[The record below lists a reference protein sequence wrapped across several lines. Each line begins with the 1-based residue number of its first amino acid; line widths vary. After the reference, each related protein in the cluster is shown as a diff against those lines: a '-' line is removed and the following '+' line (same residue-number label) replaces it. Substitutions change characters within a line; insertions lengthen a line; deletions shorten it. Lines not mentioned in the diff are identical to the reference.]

1 MERLQTLWEF
11 LRTSFWFVP
20 SLMVVGAV
28 GLMVVTLVAERPMTE
43 VGPSTPWYLFVG
55 NPADARAVLS
65 TVLSSMITMAS
76 LVFSITMVV
85 LTLAADQFG
94 PRLIRSFMA
103 NPQTQFVLGTFVMT
117 IMYCLLVFPVV
128 DLRKVEKPLPH
139 VSVSIALGLTIIST
153 GLLVL
158 FLHSLARS
166 IVSETVIERV
176 GNELDELLD
185 EMAPLGVSGP
195 AETADPS
202 LLPADLEERAAFLGP
217 RRSGYVQAIQFAALA
232 AAATRADVLIV
243 LYFRAGHY
251 VVPGAREMAVY
262 PGERLDE
269 ALAAEIRDAI
279 ITGVHRTS
287 VQDPDFS
294 LRHLDEIADRALS
307 RAVNDP
313 YTAVAVI
320 DRLSAS
326 LCKLMGRA
334 LPGGVFRDARGVL
347 RVACTHPTY
356 AGLIEAGFNQIRQN
370 GAGMP
375 IIVLHLLEAI
385 GRIAEHVRLP
395 AQHAALSEQAQV
407 IMEAARGSVS
417 DSFDRGKIEERYLAV
432 QKILDRVAARS
443 GRMDTSNYRPPRPD
457 EQDRRLRL

>member
-1 MERLQTLWEF
+1 MERLRTLWDF
-11 LRTSFWFVP
+11 LRTSLWFVP
-20 SLMVVGAV
+20 SLMAVGAA
-28 GLMVVTLVAERPMTE
+28 GLMVVTIVVERPMTE
-43 VGPSTPWYLFVG
+43 VGPGTPGYLFVG

-65 TVLSSMITMAS
+65 TILSSMITMAS

-85 LTLAADQFG
+85 LTLAASQFG

-103 NPQTQFVLGTFVMT
+103 NPQTQLVLGTFVMT

-128 DLRKVEKPLPH
+128 DLREAEVPLPH
-139 VSVSIALGLTIIST
+139 ASVSIALGLTVIST

-176 GNELDELLD
+176 GNELDKLLD
-185 EMAPLGVSGP
+185 EMEPLGAADP
-195 AETADPS
+195 AEPADPG
-202 LLPADLEERAAFLGP
+202 LLPADFEERAAFLGS
-217 RRSGYVQAIQFAALA
+217 RRAGYVQAIQFADLT

-262 PGERLDE
+262 PGERLDQE
-269 ALAAEIRDAI
+269 LAAEIRDAI
-279 ITGVHRTS
+279 ITGVHRTP

-307 RAVNDP
+307 KAVNDP

-334 LPGGVFRDARGVL
+334 LPRGVFRDERGVL
-347 RVACTHPTY
+347 RVACTQATY

-407 IMEAARGSVS
+407 IMEAARRSVPG
-417 DSFDRGKIEERYLAV
+417 DFDRGKIEERYLAV
-432 QKILDRVAARS
+432 QRSLDRAAARP
-443 GRMDTSNYRPPRPD
+443 GRMAPVR
-457 EQDRRLRL
+457 